1 MNISVTKAAKEWGV
15 SRTTIYQKVNDG
27 ELSRTADKKIDV
39 SEMLRVFGEPISK
52 KRTERSVNTVQS
64 TPLNSQSVQYNTDIE
79 HLLALEKLKNEH
91 LSQQVSDQKKLI
103 ENYQQQIGQL
113 NKTLDK
119 EREHSIYDHRVS
131 RNECK
136 QSDEQLLA
144 TGIEIKEDYH
154 QERYKSSTTLEPL
167 VSDKKVKQELEVTEP
182 APAETYRTSFSL
194 YF

>member
-1 MNISVTKAAKEWGV
+1 MIISVTKAAKEWGV

-52 KRTERSVNTVQS
+52 KRTERSVDTVQS

-79 HLLALEKLKNEH
+79 HQLALEKLKNEH

-113 NKTLDK
+113 SKTLDK
-119 EREHSIYDHRVS
+119 ANASIQDFAQVRLL
-131 RNECK
+131 EFK
-136 QSDEQLLA
+136 QVEMSHETPLEQEKEKTNDSTVVLA
-144 TGIEIKEDYH
+144 QK
-154 QERYKSSTTLEPL
+154 R
-167 VSDKKVKQELEVTEP
+167 KKWW
-182 APAETYRTSFSL
+182 AF
-194 YF
+194 

>member
-52 KRTERSVNTVQS
+52 KRTERSVDTSQS

-119 EREHSIYDHRVS
+119 ANASIQDFAQVRLL
-131 RNECK
+131 EFK
-136 QSDEQLLA
+136 QSQPNDEPQP
-144 TGIEIKEDYH
+144 EKEKDAPIISAVA
-154 QERYKSSTTLEPL
+154 Q
-167 VSDKKVKQELEVTEP
+167 KKK
-182 APAETYRTSFSL
+182 RWF
-194 YF
+194 F

>member
-52 KRTERSVNTVQS
+52 KRTERSVDTVQS

-119 EREHSIYDHRVS
+119 ANASIQDFAQVRLL
-131 RNECK
+131 EFK
-136 QSDEQLLA
+136 QAEINDKPPLEQEQEKINDSTVALA
-144 TGIEIKEDYH
+144 RK
-154 QERYKSSTTLEPL
+154 R
-167 VSDKKVKQELEVTEP
+167 KKWW
-182 APAETYRTSFSL
+182 AF
-194 YF
+194 

>member
-52 KRTERSVNTVQS
+52 KRTERSVDTSQS

-119 EREHSIYDHRVS
+119 ANASIQDFAQVRLL
-131 RNECK
+131 EFK
-136 QSDEQLLA
+136 QSQPNDEPQP
-144 TGIEIKEDYH
+144 EKEKDAPVISAVA
-154 QERYKSSTTLEPL
+154 Q
-167 VSDKKVKQELEVTEP
+167 KKK
-182 APAETYRTSFSL
+182 RWF
-194 YF
+194 F

>member
-1 MNISVTKAAKEWGV
+1 MIISVTKAAKEWGV

-52 KRTERSVNTVQS
+52 KHTERSADTVQS
-64 TPLNSQSVQYNTDIE
+64 TPLNNQSVQYNTDIE
-79 HLLALEKLKNEH
+79 QLLALEKLKNEH

-119 EREHSIYDHRVS
+119 ANASIQNFAQVRLLEFRQSEPNDEIQS
-131 RNECK
+131 EKK
-136 QSDEQLLA
+136 QD
-144 TGIEIKEDYH
+144 TEITAIAE
-154 QERYKSSTTLEPL
+154 
-167 VSDKKVKQELEVTEP
+167 KKKKWWV
-182 APAETYRTSFSL
+182 F
-194 YF
+194 

>member
-52 KRTERSVNTVQS
+52 KRTERSVDTSQS
-64 TPLNSQSVQYNTDIE
+64 TPLNSQSVQHNTDIE

-119 EREHSIYDHRVS
+119 ANASIQDFAQVRLL
-131 RNECK
+131 EFK
-136 QSDEQLLA
+136 QSQPNDEPQP
-144 TGIEIKEDYH
+144 EKEKDAPVISAVA
-154 QERYKSSTTLEPL
+154 Q
-167 VSDKKVKQELEVTEP
+167 KKK
-182 APAETYRTSFSL
+182 RWF
-194 YF
+194 F

>member
-119 EREHSIYDHRVS
+119 ANASIQDFAQVRLLEFRQS
-131 RNECK
+131 EPNDKIKSEQK
-136 QSDEQLLA
+136 QD
-144 TGIEIKEDYH
+144 TEITPIAE
-154 QERYKSSTTLEPL
+154 
-167 VSDKKVKQELEVTEP
+167 KKKKWWV
-182 APAETYRTSFSL
+182 F
-194 YF
+194 

>member
-1 MNISVTKAAKEWGV
+1 MNISVTKAAKEWSI

-52 KRTERSVNTVQS
+52 KRTERSVDTVQS

-91 LSQQVSDQKKLI
+91 LSQQVNDQKKLI
-103 ENYQQQIGQL
+103 ENYQQQIAQL

-119 EREHSIYDHRVS
+119 ANASIQDFAQVRLL
-131 RNECK
+131 EFK
-136 QSDEQLLA
+136 QAEMSDEPL
-144 TGIEIKEDYH
+144 
-154 QERYKSSTTLEPL
+154 LEPEQE
-167 VSDKKVKQELEVTEP
+167 KKDDSIVATAKKKK
-182 APAETYRTSFSL
+182 RWF
-194 YF
+194 F

>member
-1 MNISVTKAAKEWGV
+1 MTKAAKEWGI

-52 KRTERSVNTVQS
+52 KRTERSVDTVQS
-64 TPLNSQSVQYNTDIE
+64 TPLDNQSVQYNMEIE

-113 NKTLDK
+113 NKILDK
-119 EREHSIYDHRVS
+119 ANASIQDFAQERLLEF
-131 RNECK
+131 K
-136 QSDEQLLA
+136 QAEMSDEPPLA
-144 TGIEIKEDYH
+144 
-154 QERYKSSTTLEPL
+154 QEQEKRDDSIVVTA
-167 VSDKKVKQELEVTEP
+167 KKKK
-182 APAETYRTSFSL
+182 RWF
-194 YF
+194 F